1 MKTLTEILAAIAALF
16 QSPET
21 AAANRAR
28 RNLARNNANIAE
40 AERLVAALKVQ
51 RVDEAKA
58 DADALALAI
67 ENATS
72 ETEKAELRRQAAVD
86 AINNATDKRIKALEE
101 AIAAARQVG
110 ADKLGRLAEK
120 QSAAR
125 NAETTRIEDAKQALG
140 EVSNVGDGNT
150 AK

>member
-28 RNLARNNANIAE
+28 RHLARNNANIAD

>member
-28 RNLARNNANIAE
+28 RNLARNNANIAD

>member
-28 RNLARNNANIAE
+28 RNLARNSANIAD